1 MLHIS
6 IHRVRIYLKVKGQI
20 ADDKESN
27 MQRISS
33 TLRKVVLSSKPLTS
47 SFRPLATS
55 FSTSIQNGISSVK
68 VHQTNES
75 LHFQLCS
82 NDIDPLSENS
92 GRPYILTPSAKDVK
106 ELEISQGLIN
116 SIASS
121 IEEHYAIENSEQF
134 VGGMGE
140 NDGGVWIS
148 SDTNVDTLY
157 YWEDIRGKF
166 IS

>member
-1 MLHIS
+1 M
-6 IHRVRIYLKVKGQI
+6 
-20 ADDKESN
+20 
-27 MQRISS
+27 
-33 TLRKVVLSSKPLTS
+33 
-47 SFRPLATS
+47 
-55 FSTSIQNGISSVK
+55 
-68 VHQTNES
+68 
-75 LHFQLCS
+75 
-82 NDIDPLSENS
+82 
-92 GRPYILTPSAKDVK
+92 PSAREIK
-106 ELEISQGLIN
+106 ELEISEGLID

>member
-1 MLHIS
+1 M
-6 IHRVRIYLKVKGQI
+6 RILLLKPRGQT

-27 MQRISS
+27 MQRISYA
-33 TLRKVVLSSKPLTS
+33 LRKVALSS
-47 SFRPLATS
+47 RPLATS

>member
-1 MLHIS
+1 M
-6 IHRVRIYLKVKGQI
+6 RILLLKPRGQT

-27 MQRISS
+27 MQRISYA
-33 TLRKVVLSSKPLTS
+33 LRKVALSS
-47 SFRPLATS
+47 RPLATS

-82 NDIDPLSENS
+82 NKIDSSSENS
-92 GRPYILTPSAKDVK
+92 GRPYILTPNLMPSAREIK
-106 ELEISQGLIN
+106 ELEISEGLID